1 MVYKSSVI
9 TFRRFTL
16 TDSPY
21 GNMNISLDTLLTI
34 SEVISRD
41 DEATRLANF
50 LGYSVNV
57 VNEFKI
63 FGKRREHS
71 RDISLIL
78 LDMWSKRKDASRE
91 KLYDLHPRYYL
102 RSVVALMSGTE
113 SVKLNR

>member
-1 MVYKSSVI
+1 
-9 TFRRFTL
+9 
-16 TDSPY
+16 
-21 GNMNISLDTLLTI
+21 MNISLDTLLTI

-41 DEATRLANF
+41 DEADRLAKV

-63 FGKRREHS
+63 FGKRREHP

-91 KLYDLHPRYYL
+91 KLYDLHPTN
-102 RSVVALMSGTE
+102 SVRGLVQEMLGTE
-113 SVKLNR
+113 SFLTEQICK